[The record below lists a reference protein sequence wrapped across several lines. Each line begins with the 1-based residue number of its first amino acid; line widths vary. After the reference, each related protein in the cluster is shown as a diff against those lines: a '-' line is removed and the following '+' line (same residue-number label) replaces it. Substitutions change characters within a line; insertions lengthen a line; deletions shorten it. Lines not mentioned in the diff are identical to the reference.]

1 MEQLAVGI
9 LLSYFD
15 EEKRTDEQTKAIR
28 SLSNLRCRH
37 RRALSYVFR
46 SGSAQR
52 ATCGA
57 EISGGPSRR
66 TRWNGHS
73 SRNSRWHKE
82 YLTWSFRQSNLVC
95 SFRLNPRWQALK
107 DQLWHWLPGLVPF
120 RTNVISKLF
129 FPLALAE
136 TRRFRCG
143 STLDDPCLW
152 KSATAPVTPV
162 PMKRINQQ

>member
-1 MEQLAVGI
+1 LFLELQLPY
-9 LLSYFD
+9 LD
-15 EEKRTDEQTKAIR
+15 EEKRTNQPTETTR
-28 SLSNLRCRH
+28 SLSDLRCRH
-37 RRALSYVFR
+37 RRALSDVFR

-73 SRNSRWHKE
+73 SRNSHGRTE
-82 YLTWSFRQSNLVC
+82 YLTWSFRQSNLTC
-95 SFRLNPRWQALK
+95 SFRLNPRQQAFEG
-107 DQLWHWLPGLVPF
+107 QLWHWLPGLAPF

-129 FPLALAE
+129 FPLALVE
-136 TRRFRCG
+136 THRFRCG